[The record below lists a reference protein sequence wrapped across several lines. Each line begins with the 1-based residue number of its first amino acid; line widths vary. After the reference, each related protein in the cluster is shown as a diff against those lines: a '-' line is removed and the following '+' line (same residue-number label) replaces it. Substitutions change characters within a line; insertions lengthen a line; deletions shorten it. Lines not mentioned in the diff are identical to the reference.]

1 MTRLYAP
8 SSKIYF
14 VGVGDGGIRALDC
27 LITEGMK
34 PAQCIAVNTNKEALS
49 LCKSEH
55 HLLIAENTTHRRSG
69 LGLPEFGRQ
78 AAIESKSIIYD
89 ALYPA
94 QAVYIVSCMGGGIGT
109 GATPVI
115 AQIAREAK
123 VKAIIAV
130 VSRPFS
136 FAGRQQ
142 IADHGIEVLKPEVDI
157 LIDVDFD
164 QMRYIPLENMESQQ
178 WYTLAVNALA
188 WRVLLDMM

>member
-14 VGVGDGGIRALDC
+14 VGVGDGGSRALDC
-27 LITEGMK
+27 LITEGVK
-34 PAQCIAVNTNKEALS
+34 PAQCIAVNTDKEALS
-49 LCKSEH
+49 LSKSEH
-55 HLLIAENTTHRRSG
+55 HVLIPDNATHRRSG
-69 LGLPEFGRQ
+69 LGFPGAGRQ
-78 AAIESKSIIYD
+78 AAVESKSIIYD

-94 QAVYIVSCMGGGIGT
+94 QAVYIVSCMGGGTGT

-136 FAGRQQ
+136 FAGRRQ
-142 IADHGIEVLKPEVDI
+142 IADQGIEVLKPEVDI

-164 QMRYIPLENMESQQ
+164 QMRYIPLQDIESQQ
-178 WYTLAVNALA
+178 WYTLAINALA